1 MKTIF
6 SLLSISLLT
15 VIMNGCDKPMITPG
29 IEVKIVKMFDDG
41 FMDPNNVDL
50 GLIINIS
57 QSIFIQLGVV

>member
-41 FMDPNNVDL
+41 FIDPNNVDL
-50 GLIINIS
+50 GFNN
-57 QSIFIQLGVV
+57 